1 MQGTSM
7 YQLLCEFEFEG
18 KPWEKHELYWD
29 RSPIAHIT
37 AATTPMLLTHGEQ
50 VSLCMVLSVAAIA
63 YIIIYKMVRLQ
74 AQ

>member
-1 MQGTSM
+1 M

-37 AATTPMLLTHGEQ
+37 AASTPMLLTHGEQ
-50 VSLCMVLSVAAIA
+50 VSLCMMLLLLLLLHTFIQDGYTTGEVVLR
-63 YIIIYKMVRLQ
+63 Y
-74 AQ
+74 

>member
-1 MQGTSM
+1 M

-37 AATTPMLLTHGEQ
+37 AAATPMLLTHGEM
-50 VSLCMVLSVAAIA
+50 VSARTTLLRCECCS
-63 YIIIYKMVRLQ
+63 
-74 AQ
+74 

>member
-1 MQGTSM
+1 M

-37 AATTPMLLTHGEQ
+37 AASTPMLLTHGEQ
-50 VSLCMVLSVAAIA
+50 VSLCMMHAVHLFTNKNRPLLLKIG
-63 YIIIYKMVRLQ
+63 
-74 AQ
+74 

>member
-1 MQGTSM
+1 M

-37 AATTPMLLTHGEQ
+37 AASTPMLLTHGEQ
-50 VSLCMVLSVAAIA
+50 VSLCMMLLLWLLLDTFIQDGCSTGEVVLR
-63 YIIIYKMVRLQ
+63 Y
-74 AQ
+74 